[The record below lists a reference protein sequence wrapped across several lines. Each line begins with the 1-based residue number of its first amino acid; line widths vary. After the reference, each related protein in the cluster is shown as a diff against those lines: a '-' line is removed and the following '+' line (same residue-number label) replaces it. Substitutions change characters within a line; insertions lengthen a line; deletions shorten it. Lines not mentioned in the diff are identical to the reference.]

1 MYDFLIIGQGIA
13 GTLLAEELLANQQ
26 SVFIIDKYHPNSSS
40 NIATGIVNPITGR
53 KLVKSF
59 MIDELLPICDE
70 VYSTAE
76 KKFNKKFIYHQ
87 SIYKLFSS
95 QEDIAIWNK
104 RKIDPEY
111 TAYMSDIVYIKN
123 EQVNNRLGAGI
134 INNCFWLD
142 VPLFIDTYRNYFIEN
157 KLLLDE
163 VFDFNELKIDNT
175 IQYKNIEA
183 KHIIFCE
190 GYKAIENPLFNFIP
204 FTTAKGEFLVFKSDE
219 LKLESIL
226 NKNFIVL
233 PKGNNL
239 YSIGSTF
246 VWNDIE
252 EVITPSSR
260 KELTDKLSKI
270 VNCSYTIV
278 EEKAGIRPT
287 IKDRRPVIGCLP
299 NHRNVHIF
307 NGLGTKGVS
316 LTPYFSK
323 YLVQNL
329 LHGQKIRNEVSINR
343 FLDTKVI

>member
-1 MYDFLIIGQGIA
+1 MYDFIIVGQGIA
-13 GTLLAEELLANQQ
+13 GTLLSEELLANNQ
-26 SVFIIDKYHPNSSS
+26 SVLIIDNYHANSSS

-70 VYSTAE
+70 VYSTVE
-76 KKFNKKFIYHQ
+76 KKFNKKIIYHQ
-87 SIYKLFSS
+87 SICKLFSS
-95 QEDIAIWNK
+95 QEDIEIWNK
-104 RKIDPEY
+104 RKLDAEY
-111 TAYMSDIVYIKN
+111 AAYMSDIVYIENKH
-123 EQVNNRLGAGI
+123 VNNRLGAGI

-142 VPLFIDTYRNYFIEN
+142 VPLFIATYRNYFIEK
-157 KLLLDE
+157 KLLHDE
-163 VFDFNELKIDNT
+163 FFDFKELKIGDT

-219 LKLESIL
+219 LKLETIL
-226 NKNFIVL
+226 NKNYIVL
-233 PKGNNL
+233 PKENNT
-239 YSIGSTF
+239 YSFGSTF
-246 VWNDIE
+246 VWNDLE
-252 EVITPSSR
+252 ETMTSKSR
-260 KELTDKLSKI
+260 IELTDKLAKI
-270 VNCSYTIV
+270 INCPFSII

-287 IKDRRPVIGCLP
+287 VKDRRPILGSHP
-299 NHRNVHIF
+299 EYRNIHIF

-329 LHGQKIRNEVSINR
+329 LHGQKIKKEVSINR
-343 FLDTKVI
+343 FLDIKVI